1 MTGMD
6 GRVLVVGSVNVDLV
20 VAASRLPAPGETVLG
35 GAFSQHQGGKGA
47 NQAVAAARAGAAVT
61 LIGAVGD
68 DAFGAA
74 AREALAGE
82 GMDVRR
88 VATRPAPTGVALIV
102 VDAAGENQIAVASG
116 ANALVVPGDVSPT
129 ALDAAD
135 VVLTGFEVPMAT
147 VVAAARG
154 ARERGVPAV
163 VNAAPA
169 EALPAALLAA
179 DPILV
184 LNELELTITSRAPD
198 LDGGLS
204 ALAART
210 RGPVVVTRGDRGVV
224 VARGAERIA
233 IAGSP
238 ADAVVDT
245 TGAGDAFTGVLAAW
259 LAGGESLEAAARA
272 GSAAGAL
279 SVGRSGAREG
289 MPRASELMAF
299 LADHPH

>member
-82 GMDVRR
+82 GIDVRR

>member
-82 GMDVRR
+82 GIDVRR

-184 LNELELTITSRAPD
+184 LNELELTIASRAPD

-204 ALAART
+204 ALASRS

-224 VARGAERIA
+224 VARGAEQIA

>member
-82 GMDVRR
+82 GIDVRR

-102 VDAAGENQIAVASG
+102 VDAAGENQITVASG

>member
-82 GMDVRR
+82 GIDVRR

-102 VDAAGENQIAVASG
+102 VDAAGENQIAVAPG
-116 ANALVVPGDVSPT
+116 ANALVAPGDVSPT

-259 LAGGESLEAAARA
+259 LAAGESLEAAARA